1 VPSIKTKILIDL
13 QSKMDFHVRSTALIF
28 YPQTQ
33 TDKEIKRY
41 EATKFLESL
50 KNPVFKEK
58 TRTVEDYK
66 ITVILFIESKKR
78 TEIPKYFSNDTSKFM
93 KKFAEFFK
101 AKNGFGCNRYY
112 WNVNH
117 ANRHGWQGSLPSGN
131 NYDDIYIPQRSSSL
145 TAAATYW
152 IPATYM

>member
-1 VPSIKTKILIDL
+1 
-13 QSKMDFHVRSTALIF
+13 MDFHVRSTALIF

-66 ITVILFIESKKR
+66 ITVILFIEIKKR
-78 TEIPKYFSNDTSKFM
+78 TEIPKDFSNDTSKFIKNSPNFSKPKM
-93 KKFAEFFK
+93 ALVVTAITGTSIMPIATDGK
-101 AKNGFGCNRYY
+101 APY
-112 WNVNH
+112 
-117 ANRHGWQGSLPSGN
+117 L
-131 NYDDIYIPQRSSSL
+131 
-145 TAAATYW
+145 
-152 IPATYM
+152 PATTMMIFTSLRDHPL